1 MALFVLWQGFACL
14 QHIEHM
20 LLTRAIIPVTQHIT
34 WVNEKAVMRF
44 QKSGI
49 HTVICGVL
57 PRAFALSFA
66 AFAMGSTAYIAAPTA
81 AHAQEFRFNS
91 VAIEGNGRVSAD
103 TILSY
108 AGIARGQGVSGGEL
122 NDAYQRVLGSGLFE
136 TVEFLPQ
143 GSRLV
148 IKVSEF
154 PTVSRINIEGNSKV
168 ADDNLLPA
176 LQSQVRR
183 VYSPSTV
190 EFDAAKITEI
200 YESKGQLAATV
211 TPRIIR
217 RSDNR
222 VDVVFEVTEGKGVEV
237 ERLTFVGNRDFSDA
251 RLRRVLETKQAGILR
266 FVVGRDTFAQ
276 DRVEFDKRVLT
287 DFYTSRGYID
297 FDILNVAAEFSRE
310 RNAYF
315 LTFNVREGQSFDF
328 GTMTTVSEIAEV
340 DAAQFNGAVN
350 IRAGQTYSPLAIENV
365 IERMERL
372 ATKKGIDF
380 LRVEPRVTRNDRAQ
394 TLDIEFVLLRG
405 PRVFVERIDIEGN
418 ATTLDRVVRQ
428 KFRVVEGDPF
438 NPRQIREAADRIRAL
453 GFFSDA
459 RINAREGSSPQQVV
473 VDVDVD
479 EAPTGS
485 FSLGAN
491 YSVSSGVNL
500 IASYSE
506 QNFLGRGQKLS
517 FSLTTKLDDGNL
529 SFNFVEP
536 AFLGRDVAFGLSAGY
551 GFARPSYADHVEK
564 QMFVSPSLT
573 FPLSERGRFSLRYRA
588 GLNTLTNPDDKT
600 LPNMIEDDIAMGQV
614 FEQSVGYTYSFDTRR
629 NGLNPNAGV
638 LFKFSQDYAGL
649 GSDVE
654 YLRSSAEISAEAKV
668 FNEAV
673 TLRASLE
680 GGVIKGNG
688 MNTRVSDRFFS
699 GTSMMRGFEPGG
711 IGPRDTAT
719 SLALGGNYFAAARFE
734 TDFPLGLPEE
744 YGIKGGLFLDHGAVW
759 GLDDISGADGS
770 EDLNWRTVIGASVF
784 LKTPV
789 GPLRFNFSRALQ
801 QEDYD
806 IEQNFDLTI
815 ATQF

>member
-1 MALFVLWQGFACL
+1 
-14 QHIEHM
+14 
-20 LLTRAIIPVTQHIT
+20 
-34 WVNEKAVMRF
+34 MRF
-44 QKSGI
+44 QKRGI
-49 HTVICGVL
+49 HTVLRGAL

-66 AFAMGSTAYIAAPTA
+66 TFALGSTAYIVTPDAAF
-81 AHAQEFRFNS
+81 AQEFRFTT
-91 VAIEGNGRVSAD
+91 VVIEGNGRVSAD

-108 AGIARGQGVSGGEL
+108 AGIARGQGVSAGEL

-148 IKVSEF
+148 IKVAEF
-154 PTVSRINIEGNSKV
+154 PTVSRINIEGNSKLK
-168 ADDNLLPA
+168 DDNLLPV
-176 LQSQVRR
+176 LKTQVRR

-190 EFDAAKITEI
+190 EFDAAAITEI
-200 YESKGQLAATV
+200 YETKGQLAATV

-237 ERLTFVGNRDFSDA
+237 ERLTFVGNRAFPDT
-251 RLRRVLETKQAGILR
+251 RLRRVLETKQAGLLR
-266 FVVGRDTFAQ
+266 FVVGRDTFAE

-297 FDILNVAAEFSRE
+297 FEILNVAAEFSRE

-328 GTMTTVSEIAEV
+328 GTMTTVSEIDAVETAEFDKV
-340 DAAQFNGAVN
+340 LN
-350 IRAGQTYSPLAIENV
+350 IRKGQTYSPVAVENV
-365 IERMERL
+365 VERMERL

-380 LRVEPRVTRNDRAQ
+380 LRVEPRVTRNDRKQ
-394 TLDIEFVLLRG
+394 TLDIEFVLVRG
-405 PRVFVERIDIEGN
+405 PRIFVERIDIEGN

-428 KFRVVEGDPF
+428 QFRVVEGDPF
-438 NPRQIREAADRIRAL
+438 NPREIREAASRIRAL

-459 RINAREGSSPQQVV
+459 RVNARESANGQQVI

-485 FSLGAN
+485 FSFGAN
-491 YSVSSGVNL
+491 YSVSSGVNF

-506 QNFLGRGQKLS
+506 KNFLGRGQQLS
-517 FSLTTKLDDGNL
+517 FNLTTKLDDGNL
-529 SFNFVEP
+529 GFTFVEP

-551 GFARPSYADHVEK
+551 GFARPAYADHLEK
-564 QMFVSPSLT
+564 QIYVSPSLT
-573 FPLSERGRFSLRYRA
+573 FPVSERGRLSLRYRA
-588 GLNTLTNPDDKT
+588 GLNTLSNPDDND
-600 LPNMIEDDIAMGQV
+600 LPQTFLDDIADGEMFQ
-614 FEQSVGYTYSFDTRR
+614 QSVGYTYSFDTRR
-629 NGLNPNAGV
+629 NGVNPNAGV

-649 GSDVE
+649 GGDVD
-654 YLRSSAEISAEAKV
+654 YLRSSAEIAAEAKV
-668 FNEAV
+668 LNEAV
-673 TLRASLE
+673 TIRASVE
-680 GGVIKGNG
+680 GGMIEGSG

-699 GTSMMRGFEPGG
+699 GTSIIRGFEPGG
-711 IGPRDTAT
+711 IGPRDSAT
-719 SLALGGNYFAAARFE
+719 DLALGGNFYAAARLE

-759 GLDDISGADGS
+759 GLDDVTGADGS

-801 QEDYD
+801 KEDYD
-806 IEQNFDLTI
+806 VEQTFDLTI